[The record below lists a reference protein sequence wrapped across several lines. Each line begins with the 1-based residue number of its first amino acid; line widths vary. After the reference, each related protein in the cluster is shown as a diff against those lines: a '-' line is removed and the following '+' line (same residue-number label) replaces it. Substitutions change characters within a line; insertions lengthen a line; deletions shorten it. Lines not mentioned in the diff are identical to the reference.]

1 MKVSRSLKWTRNAS
15 MRTRKLS
22 RDMLL
27 FWKRIDKEMVLFNSL
42 LKFIDFI
49 VQFIELRRTVYF
61 KKTSFSSIIVE
72 FSEACLLQ
80 SLPQVD
86 DGLYGLYFV
95 RMYFID
101 AYLSHGY

>member
-1 MKVSRSLKWTRNAS
+1 M
-15 MRTRKLS
+15 
-22 RDMLL
+22 
-27 FWKRIDKEMVLFNSL
+27 
-42 LKFIDFI
+42 
-49 VQFIELRRTVYF
+49 YF
-61 KKTSFSSIIVE
+61 KKTFFSSIIVE